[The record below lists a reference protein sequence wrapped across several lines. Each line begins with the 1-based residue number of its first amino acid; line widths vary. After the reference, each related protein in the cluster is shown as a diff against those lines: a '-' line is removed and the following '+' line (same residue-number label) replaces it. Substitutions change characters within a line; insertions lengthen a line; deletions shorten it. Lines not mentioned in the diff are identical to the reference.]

1 MNEHR
6 MIYELMKSRR
16 SVRRFKPELP
26 DRSLIERLLDAAI
39 TAPSA
44 SNKQPWRFLIVTN
57 AAVIARMAA
66 VVREA
71 VDDIARH
78 IAPAYQPAFR
88 AYGDYFTR
96 FEGAPVVIVPLF
108 SRLTV
113 LSNLVDAELDHDARE
128 RIAVLERQSGLIGV
142 AMAMQNAMLMAPE
155 LGLGTSGM
163 TGPLVASHRLREI
176 LEVAPSWD
184 IAALLPVGVP
194 AESPLPTARKPL
206 SQVIRW
212 VE

>member
-1 MNEHR
+1 MNEHE
-6 MIYELMKSRR
+6 MIFELMKSRR

-57 AAVIARMAA
+57 AAVIDRMAA

-128 RIAVLERQSGLIGV
+128 RIAVMRG
-142 AMAMQNAMLMAPE
+142 
-155 LGLGTSGM
+155 
-163 TGPLVASHRLREI
+163 
-176 LEVAPSWD
+176 
-184 IAALLPVGVP
+184 
-194 AESPLPTARKPL
+194 SPG
-206 SQVIRW
+206 
-212 VE
+212 

>member
-1 MNEHR
+1 ML
-6 MIYELMKSRR
+6 YEAMKSRR
-16 SVRRFKPELP
+16 SVRRFKPEMP
-26 DRSLIERLLDAAI
+26 DRGVIERLLEAAI

-44 SNKQPWRFLIVTN
+44 SNKQPWRFLIATN
-57 AAVIARMAA
+57 ATLIGRMAT

-96 FEGAPVVIVPLF
+96 FEEAPAVIVPLF

-113 LSNLVDAELDHDARE
+113 LSNLVDAELDPGARE
-128 RIAVLERQSGLIGV
+128 RIAVMEQQSGLIGV

-194 AESPLPTARKPL
+194 AESPLPTPRKPL
-206 SQVIRW
+206 SHVIRW
-212 VE
+212 IE